1 MQQIQS
7 TLSTK
12 YQTVIPSQ
20 VRKVLKLKAGDKI
33 MWRVITNTVQPL
45 VLAEP
50 LTKNWASYTRG
61 LGKNIWQKINIE
73 TYIQNLRQEWET
85 KK

>member
-12 YQTVIPSQ
+12 HQTVIPSHI
-20 VRKVLKLKAGDKI
+20 RKVLKLKAGDKI
-33 MWRVITNTVQPL
+33 MWRVIMTSSQPIVLAQPL
-45 VLAEP
+45 A
-50 LTKNWASYTRG
+50 KNWASYTRG
-61 LGKNIWQKINIE
+61 LGKGVWQSVNIDQ
-73 TYIQNLRQEWET
+73 YIMNLRLEWEN